1 MAAIDQT
8 PATRGDLAELRTEIR
23 TYYATKADL
32 AQLEARLTRL
42 IVGVGVVVVGA
53 MTLIQKFLE

>member
-1 MAAIDQT
+1 MGAYDQT
-8 PATRGDLAELRTEIR
+8 PATRGDLSQLQVEIR

-42 IVGVGVVVVGA
+42 IIGVGVVIVGA
-53 MTLIQKFLE
+53 LALIQKFLE